1 MSEQHDFL
9 SRRRFA
15 GMLAVCAALP
25 ASASA
30 QSSTLDAIR
39 SKGVMVIGNGGA
51 FPPFEFIENGQL
63 VGFDID
69 LGNEICRRLGVK
81 AQWEKI
87 DFSGL
92 IAALTSRRVDVL
104 ITAMTKTAE
113 RAERIGFSTSYYNS
127 GIAAASRANSPVRVA
142 DDLSGKVVAVQV
154 GTAGERFVRDNYGTK
169 VKQLKT
175 FNEFPLAFADVEAGR
190 ADVVVNTLPVLK
202 YNASRRGGKLVL
214 SEPFDSRDV
223 GINTRLADIAFLEEI
238 NRILA
243 ELKKEGFLDR
253 LDEKW
258 FK

>member
-1 MSEQHDFL
+1 MPKDHISFA
-9 SRRRFA
+9 RRRFA
-15 GMLAVCAALP
+15 SMVALGVAVPGLVG
-25 ASASA
+25 A
-30 QSSTLDAIR
+30 QSNTLESIR
-39 SKGVMVIGNGGA
+39 SKGVMTIGNGGA

-104 ITAMTKTAE
+104 ITAMTKTNE
-113 RAERIGFSTSYYNS
+113 RAERIAFSTSYYNS
-127 GIAAASRANSPVRVA
+127 GIAAASRANAVVKTA
-142 DDLSGKVVAVQV
+142 EDLVGKIVAVQV
-154 GTAGERFVRDNYGTK
+154 GTAGERFVRDNYGSK
-169 VKQLKT
+169 VKQIKT
-175 FNEFPLAFADVEAGR
+175 FNEFPLAFADVESGR
-190 ADVVVNTLPVLK
+190 SDVVVNTLPVLK

-214 SEPFDSRDV
+214 SEPFDSREV
-223 GINTRLADIAFLEEI
+223 GINTRLGDTEFMAEI

-243 ELKKEGFLDR
+243 DLKKDGFLEK
-253 LDEKW
+253 LDAKW

>member
-1 MSEQHDFL
+1 
-9 SRRRFA
+9 
-15 GMLAVCAALP
+15 
-25 ASASA
+25 
-30 QSSTLDAIR
+30 
-39 SKGVMVIGNGGA
+39 
-51 FPPFEFIENGQL
+51 
-63 VGFDID
+63 
-69 LGNEICRRLGVK
+69 
-81 AQWEKI
+81 
-87 DFSGL
+87 
-92 IAALTSRRVDVL
+92 VL